1 MFVILGDIQHWEIEK
16 IYFPVILDK
25 VVQFLA
31 STDFSKCPE
40 GRIDIDEDRLF
51 AVVQHLTTSP
61 KQLRNAEFHKKYID
75 VQYLVSGVEIIGV
88 TRYSQEM
95 TIIEDQMV
103 ERDYTLVDGGFGE
116 MELVM
121 HPGRFAVFFPNDVH
135 RTGCTHGEG
144 QPITKV
150 VVKIDLTC
158 WK

>member
-1 MFVILGDIQHWEIEK
+1 MILGDIQHWENEK
-16 IYFPVILDK
+16 KYFPAILDR

-40 GRIDIDEDRLF
+40 GRIDIEEDRLF
-51 AVVQHLTTSP
+51 AIVQHSTTSP
-61 KQLRNAEFHKKYID
+61 KQLRNAEYHKKYID
-75 VQYLVSGVEIIGV
+75 VQYLVSGEEIMGV

-95 TIIEDQMV
+95 TIIEDQMG

-121 HPGRFAVFFPNDVH
+121 RPGRFVVFFPNDVH
-135 RTGCTHGEG
+135 RPGCAHDEG

-150 VVKIDLTC
+150 VVKIDVTC
-158 WK
+158 WN